1 MNIEEIIR
9 IKGEPDDVII
19 CDPTRGNEAE
29 GAVIIY
35 KSGGKDNKGEIIYED
50 VTLNI
55 ADIVDIT
62 VKNVAIAYLPNDYSL
77 LVSTTDTKHKNLQIH
92 TGTDAMWAEDVCK
105 QLISALSL

>member
-62 VKNVAIAYLPNDYSL
+62 VKLRGCGGPRRRGLPSPGLRIWRRNGWP
-77 LVSTTDTKHKNLQIH
+77 VP
-92 TGTDAMWAEDVCK
+92 AAREP
-105 QLISALSL
+105 AAPR